1 VNIVSERVSFVD
13 RLMRILERVEYRR
26 AETEEEK
33 AAIFRMRHEA
43 YTRDGTVPVRS
54 SGMFNDALDETP
66 NAWLLAM
73 FIDGELA
80 SSIRLHV
87 SASLDVPLPAMI
99 VFSDVLAPRLKA
111 GQCLIDMSRHV
122 NRLEFTRQYPEMP
135 YLTVRPALLAEQ
147 YFEGDYIL
155 GAVRLEH
162 QGAFRRMFGM
172 VPWADPR
179 EYPLL
184 KLLMPLMAYDCRASR
199 ATIHARY
206 PPSRSTPAE
215 RHALFRNS
223 SNSFEDP
230 RKTIRGKKHIN
241 SMA

>member
-1 VNIVSERVSFVD
+1 VNIVGEKTGFVD
-13 RLMRILERVEYRR
+13 RIMRTLERTEYRR
-26 AETEEEK
+26 AETQEDK

-43 YTRDGTVPVRS
+43 YTRDGKVAVRPT
-54 SGMFNDALDETP
+54 GMFQDALDDSP
-66 NAWLLAM
+66 NAWLIGL

-87 SASLDVPLPAMI
+87 SASLDAPLPAMM

-135 YLTVRPALLAEQ
+135 YLTVRPASLAEE
-147 YFEGDYIL
+147 YFGGDYVL

-172 VPWADPR
+172 APWAAPR

-184 KLLMPLMAYDCRASR
+184 KSLMPLLAYDCQASR
-199 ATIHARY
+199 ARIHARY
-206 PPSRSTPAE
+206 PFYRSSPAE
-215 RHALFRNS
+215 RDRLFRNS
-223 SNSFEDP
+223 SNTLEDS
-230 RKTIRGKKHIN
+230 RQTIRGEKAH
-241 SMA
+241 